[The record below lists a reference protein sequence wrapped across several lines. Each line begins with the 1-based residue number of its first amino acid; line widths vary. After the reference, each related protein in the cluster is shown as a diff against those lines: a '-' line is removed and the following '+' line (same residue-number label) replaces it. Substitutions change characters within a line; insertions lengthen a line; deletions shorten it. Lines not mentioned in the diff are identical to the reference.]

1 MGWSIK
7 TTPNQSSLGCVVL
20 FKKDDVKL
28 IMTVENSET
37 GEVFI
42 FNVYDDYKFFGWGE
56 KNVDVWTAR
65 IGGND
70 ISVID
75 IETDLYPK
83 DMFSYVQQVVEVHR
97 ALNNMHYYS
106 YLLGPDSPDALRSLI
121 ANSIVMEKY
130 GQSDRF
136 KRDVVYQGDYEA
148 IETRFSAIER
158 EIYFDIELT
167 DSDNVVD
174 ILLNGLGEYSVSV
187 FKTITDSGSY
197 VLKKLEEV
205 GFNPLDI
212 IKDDDYDWFFVL
224 QKIIQSSYQ
233 LKRHILKEIDYA
245 LTYLRTDFMVDKYG
259 IVAQKLGTSLERF
272 SKDMDNTDMSYEDID
287 HIKSFLFDSTN
298 IIYLHKESYFSS
310 TNIFKVLAL
319 IAYAIKNNSESWYK
333 TSYRKLFDY
342 DKIYE
347 VFVEYLG
354 LISERTITFS
364 GGKVL
369 KYVWKPVSL
378 FGEM

>member
-1 MGWSIK
+1 
-7 TTPNQSSLGCVVL
+7 
-20 FKKDDVKL
+20 
-28 IMTVENSET
+28 MTVENSET